1 MMKTKFG
8 KALRRALLYALL
20 ILFCFCVQ
28 TCVFPL
34 IPLFASAPNLLL
46 ILTFSFGFIYGSNTG
61 MLCGLFAGLL
71 MDLFYTGAFGF
82 YSLAF
87 LLIGY
92 VNGIFTRYYYD
103 EFITLPL
110 LLCAANELAYNFY
123 IYAARFLL
131 RGRLDLPYYFG
142 NIILPELVFSLIVT
156 LFAYRILLLAN
167 KHLDRMQNRRGRH
180 VA

>member
-1 MMKTKFG
+1 MNTQFSKK
-8 KALRRALLYALL
+8 LRRVLFNGLL
-20 ILFCFCVQ
+20 ILLCFSIQ

-34 IPLFASAPNLLL
+34 IPLFASTPNLLL
-46 ILTFSFGFIYGSNTG
+46 ILTFTFGFIYGSNTG

-82 YSLAF
+82 YCLIFVA
-87 LLIGY
+87 IGY
-92 VNGIFTRYYYD
+92 ANGIFTRYYYD

-110 LLCAANELAYNFY
+110 VLCGVSELAYHFY
-123 IYAARFLL
+123 IYIARFLL
-131 RGRLDLPYYFG
+131 RGRLALGHYFL

-156 LFAYRILLLAN
+156 LVVYRILLLVN
-167 KHLDRMQNRRGRH
+167 QKLDSMQNRRGRN